1 MAGDGRPFFC
11 IISQTKNVTIVFY
24 LWNVSNMN
32 DSDNGNLPQISTPLP
47 AWLSEIPK
55 ALVPSSLKAF
65 DRLLGAVVD
74 YPVALIKRETAKIE
88 AQTKAFEIVESA
100 IAKSAGEQAGSDVET
115 VNRALKVLVRKQY
128 RKQSNREAVALGA
141 VRELSVERPR
151 DTLEPDP
158 IESLNDDW
166 LNVFERFAE
175 DASSERM
182 QGLWG
187 RVLAGE
193 IRKPGRFS
201 LRTLRF
207 LSEFSQSDAVL
218 FAEICEYAIESNIL
232 KSLAIPDEER
242 DISHLLQLEAA
253 GLITGASGLGLT
265 SGNTFNASGH
275 CILAEGNLALVLRG
289 EPDTK
294 ISFDVISITPLG
306 TEVMRLIPNRD
317 CRSIMRKFA
326 QGVKS
331 EQIRAAFIG
340 HRASPTQPN
349 YINFIEQLWLDD
361 LPPVGGT

>member
-1 MAGDGRPFFC
+1 MRDP
-11 IISQTKNVTIVFY
+11 
-24 LWNVSNMN
+24 SNE
-32 DSDNGNLPQISTPLP
+32 NLPQTSSSLP
-47 AWLSEIPK
+47 AWIADIPK

-74 YPVALIKRETAKIE
+74 YPVALIKREIAKID

-115 VNRALKVLVRKQY
+115 VDRALKVLVRQEY
-128 RKQSNREAVALGA
+128 RKQSNREAVALEA
-141 VRELSVERPR
+141 VRELSVERPK
-151 DTLEPDP
+151 DTVEADP
-158 IESLNDDW
+158 IEPPNDDW

-218 FAEICEYAIESNIL
+218 FAEICEYAIERNIL
-232 KSLAIPDEER
+232 KSLAIPDEEK

-253 GLITGASGLGLT
+253 GLITGASGLGLVT
-265 SGNTFNASGH
+265 GSTFDANGH
-275 CILAEGNLALVLRG
+275 CKFAEGNLALVLRG

-294 ISFDVISITPLG
+294 ISFDVISVTPLG
-306 TEVMRLIPNRD
+306 AEVMMLIPNRD

-326 QGVKS
+326 LGVKS
-331 EQIRAAFIG
+331 EQITAAFIG

-349 YINFIEQLWLDD
+349 YINFIEQIWLDD
-361 LPPVGGT
+361 KPPTGEA